1 MHIEGDGN
9 GYGDVDEY
17 GGDNDDDNDGSNV
30 DDSNETIIIK
40 TIILNKDV
48 NLPGLLSLCSSYIS
62 YSYFLRVPVIFA
74 NLRVNISHNN
84 PNITGS
90 WKKKPIHNLS
100 LFLSI
105 YPSIYLRTDFIM
117 ATSFSLPVSRS
128 YLIIVG
134 KIWFFFTSH
143 TIFLTSFGSRYNSIL
158 SS

>member
-90 WKKKPIHNLS
+90 WKKANRQ
-100 LFLSI
+100 FVFVFVYLSI
-105 YPSIYLRTDFIM
+105 Y
-117 ATSFSLPVSRS
+117 LPVDVYARRSAECSIEGLERSVLISR
-128 YLIIVG
+128 
-134 KIWFFFTSH
+134 
-143 TIFLTSFGSRYNSIL
+143 
-158 SS
+158 